1 MQMNSMNES
10 LASRRY
16 GDRCL
21 LNKWNREDHA
31 GGWDWLGGLDE
42 LAHYVAMLGGY
53 AGPHAPT
60 GSALLDVGSGEGL
73 LLPHVFDHTPRH
85 DRIDSPAAVELALG
99 RRRST
104 VDFRVV
110 DMNDFV
116 PDELFSTIVFCE
128 SIYYLNPLG
137 TKLRR
142 YLDALTPEGVLLVS
156 VNSGRQHDNLW
167 RELDRLCETL
177 DSVHVTNS
185 RGAAWNVR
193 AMQPRP
199 AR

>member
-1 MQMNSMNES
+1 MQMRSLNES
-10 LASRRY
+10 FADRRY
-16 GDRCL
+16 GGRCTL
-21 LNKWNREDHA
+21 EKWNRDDRA

-53 AGPHAPT
+53 VRPHSPS
-60 GSALLDVGSGEGL
+60 GSAIVDVGCGEGL
-73 LLPHVFDHTPRH
+73 LLPNAFDYTHRH
-85 DRIDSPAAVELALG
+85 DRIDSDAAMELAHG
-99 RRRST
+99 SRRST

-110 DMNDFV
+110 DMADFV
-116 PDELFSTIVFCE
+116 PDESFNTIVFCE

-137 TKLRR
+137 MKLRR
-142 YLDALTPEGVLLVS
+142 YLDALTPEGMLLVC
-156 VNSGRQHDNLW
+156 VHARGKHDDLW

-185 RGAAWNVR
+185 RGTKWNVR
-193 AMQPRP
+193 AMQPRT